1 MGQAFFTL
9 SLGVG
14 SMAIFG
20 SYIDRKRRIGGE
32 AVTIIALDTIVA
44 LFAGLIIFPICFSFG
59 VDPGQGPDLIFVSLP
74 PAFATMQTGRFVGA
88 LFFTFMS
95 LAAVTTVV
103 AVLENLIAYFID
115 EHRFSRKKASLSV
128 GIGVMLLSLPCVF
141 GFNIWKQFQPL
152 GKGSNILDLEDFV
165 VSQNLLPLG
174 ALMMLLFV
182 FSKNGMG
189 WKNFMIEVNSGK
201 GMSFSE
207 KWYWYLRF
215 ILPVLLLVV
224 FLVGYV
230 QKFA

>member
-1 MGQAFFTL
+1 
-9 SLGVG
+9 
-14 SMAIFG
+14 
-20 SYIDRKRRIGGE
+20 
-32 AVTIIALDTIVA
+32 
-44 LFAGLIIFPICFSFG
+44 
-59 VDPGQGPDLIFVSLP
+59 
-74 PAFATMQTGRFVGA
+74 MQTGRFVGA

>member
-1 MGQAFFTL
+1 
-9 SLGVG
+9 
-14 SMAIFG
+14 
-20 SYIDRKRRIGGE
+20 
-32 AVTIIALDTIVA
+32 
-44 LFAGLIIFPICFSFG
+44 
-59 VDPGQGPDLIFVSLP
+59 
-74 PAFATMQTGRFVGA
+74 
-88 LFFTFMS
+88 
-95 LAAVTTVV
+95 
-103 AVLENLIAYFID
+103 
-115 EHRFSRKKASLSV
+115 
-128 GIGVMLLSLPCVF
+128 MLLSLPCVF

-152 GKGSNILDLEDFV
+152 GKGSDILDLEDFV

-230 QKFA
+230 QKFS